1 MPKTNLSNSEIVAL
15 LGLPDD
21 IIDTLQVAQGDT
33 FSAAANQFLS
43 ALVNKICYQKLDR
56 MSFSNPFKKFESFPV
71 RYGDTI
77 ENIYV
82 EIPKGYVYDK
92 DATDPFTKSVPN
104 VKALYATINFEM
116 QYPATIQDVLLRRAA
131 LNEYGFMQIIEG
143 ILASLGTRKDV
154 DEYTAT
160 INMLNNK
167 DLYAN
172 YDTVNNKFEEV
183 DVSALATDND
193 KYKAITQKIVD
204 VVTDFALPC
213 RSNNKLGVLNVT
225 PKEDVLLV
233 IKQETLN
240 HINLDYL
247 TGVFNLEKVELIKRI
262 IPVRDFRVIDDVDG
276 TDGNAVS
283 TGDDLEFVI
292 LDSRGFDIH
301 SALED
306 SGAIYNPKGKYTNHF
321 TNDWKII
328 SFKYFYNAKAFKVK
342 YTAGA

>member
-167 DLYAN
+167 EFSKLR
-172 YDTVNNKFEEV
+172 F
-183 DVSALATDND
+183 
-193 KYKAITQKIVD
+193 
-204 VVTDFALPC
+204 LP
-213 RSNNKLGVLNVT
+213 
-225 PKEDVLLV
+225 D
-233 IKQETLN
+233 
-240 HINLDYL
+240 LDYDQKCDYL
-247 TGVFNLEKVELIKRI
+247 VNLLGDSSNRGAQFV
-262 IPVRDFRVIDDVDG
+262 DCMCFIDENGNVYNYKGINEG
-276 TDGNAVS
+276 TIAYKKAGHEGFGYDPI
-283 TGDDLEFVI
+283 FVVN
-292 LDSRGFDIH
+292 F
-301 SALED
+301 
-306 SGAIYNPKGKYTNHF
+306 
-321 TNDWKII
+321 
-328 SFKYFYNAKAFKVK
+328 
-342 YTAGA
+342 